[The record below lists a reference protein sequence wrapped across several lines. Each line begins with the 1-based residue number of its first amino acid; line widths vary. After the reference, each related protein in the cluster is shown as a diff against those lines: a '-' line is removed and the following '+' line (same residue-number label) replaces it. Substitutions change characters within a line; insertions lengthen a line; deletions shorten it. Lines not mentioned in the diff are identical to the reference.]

1 MLIEPV
7 RGADAHRH
15 RRLVMH
21 LCRIV
26 PDSNGGVGR
35 GNKAVFVRNQLDDF
49 LFPIFIPENIVQ
61 IQLVLRIA
69 AVIAGRFGTS
79 HIDSTSND
87 EIDTGVGDVQLI
99 LSVLAKI
106 LAKRG
111 LQKENHK
118 KNRQKETSFHL
129 NELGC
134 KGTILVYKVANL
146 YGS

>member
-7 RGADAHRH
+7 RGADTHRH

-21 LCRIV
+21 LCRIISD
-26 PDSNGGVGR
+26 PDGGVSR
-35 GNKAVFVRNQLDDF
+35 GNKAVFVRNQLNDF
-49 LFPIFIPENIVQ
+49 LLPIFISENIVQ

-69 AVIAGRFGTS
+69 AVIACRFGTS
-79 HIDSTSND
+79 HIDSASND
-87 EIDTGVGDVQLI
+87 EVYTGVGYVQFI

-106 LAKRG
+106 LTKRG

-129 NELGC
+129 NKLGC
-134 KGTILVYKVANL
+134 KGTILVCKVAYL
-146 YGS
+146 CSS